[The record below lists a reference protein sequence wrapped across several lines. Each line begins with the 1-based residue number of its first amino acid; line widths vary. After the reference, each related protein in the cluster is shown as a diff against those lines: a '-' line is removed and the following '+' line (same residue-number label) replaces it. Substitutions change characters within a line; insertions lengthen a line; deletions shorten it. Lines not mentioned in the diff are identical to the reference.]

1 MEVNII
7 AKIINIIT
15 GIRLPASIKEIVIKI
30 NNNKKDIDI
39 NSFPLP
45 PKDIGTVNIPNKENI
60 KMKPPAINSL
70 LKNPV

>member
-1 MEVNII
+1 
-7 AKIINIIT
+7 
-15 GIRLPASIKEIVIKI
+15 KEIVIRI

-39 NSFPLP
+39 NFFPLP
-45 PKDIGTVNIPNKENI
+45 PKDIGTVNIPNRENI